1 MFHNQA
7 SRKKQQGSLII
18 VIVFVLV
25 VMGFL
30 ATSLSRIELS
40 NSDAHTKDVMGTQA
54 SLLAF
59 SATESALS
67 FIYPL
72 REVTDPALNSI
83 SERCDFILSDIR
95 EYDFDTT
102 VSCEPVAVTCGSRGG
117 QLDDGTQMFVVT
129 AVATCGTGLN
139 SMQRRQEAWVRGE

>member
-1 MFHNQA
+1 MFHNHTP
-7 SRKKQQGSLII
+7 RKKQQGSLII

-40 NSDAHTKDVMGTQA
+40 ASDAHTKDVLGTQA

-59 SATESALS
+59 SATESALN

-72 REVTDPALNSI
+72 TSPLPSVGDQ
-83 SERCDFILSDIR
+83 CDDMPTNMTFP
-95 EYDFDTT
+95 TT
-102 VSCEPVAVTCGSRGG
+102 VSCESVAVTCGRRGG

-139 SMQRRQEAWVRGE
+139 TMQRRQEVWVRE